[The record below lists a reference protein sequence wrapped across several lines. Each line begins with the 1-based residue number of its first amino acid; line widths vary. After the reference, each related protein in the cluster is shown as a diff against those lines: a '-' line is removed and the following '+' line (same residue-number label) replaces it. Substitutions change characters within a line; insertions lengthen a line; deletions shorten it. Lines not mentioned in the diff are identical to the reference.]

1 MIALTES
8 CRYFCLGEK
17 KSLTRLQKGY
27 WGCNFIFVHITILSS
42 ILDQFGQKKCCCVDL
57 QLLGEFK
64 TLNFASRR

>member
-27 WGCNFIFVHITILSS
+27 WGSNFIFVHITILSS
-42 ILDQFGQKKCCCVDL
+42 ILDQFGQKNAVVWTYNCWVNLKH
-57 QLLGEFK
+57 
-64 TLNFASRR
+64 